1 MLGVLFAL
9 LLQMSGFIETFSDTT
24 AAHEQWLGD
33 WSNLTINRKEQL
45 QNHVDGAAESLLI
58 RASDASV
65 NAEWSFW
72 TRIYG
77 GCSAYNLTRFYL
89 MEDEELQE
97 GYYVQVGGTNKNVT
111 LYRLHRGEGTKVI
124 EDEARVKGL
133 GSDARVNVR
142 LTRSNDGAMQ
152 LYSLVEGQ
160 DTVEMREGS
169 YWVDWLQPI
178 WVGLMIKNSKERGTD
193 MYFDSIVVRGEAQQA
208 PIPEPQPK
216 VGEVTLA
223 LSNECLSLN
232 GDGYEDE
239 VRIDYTIANAEEDE
253 TGYWYTSA
261 IYDADGI
268 IVRDLGRHLP
278 MDASGSIVWDGKN
291 RFGQKVTIG
300 IYIAVVEI
308 TNERARPVRERF
320 TIAVLH

>member
-1 MLGVLFAL
+1 MFVFFLAL
-9 LLQMSGFIETFSDTT
+9 LMQMSGFIETFSDTA

-33 WSNLTINRKEQL
+33 WSNLTINSKGQL
-45 QNHVDGAAESLLI
+45 QNHVGGAAESLLI
-58 RASDASV
+58 RPSDASV
-65 NAEWSFW
+65 DAEWSFW

-111 LYRLHRGEGTKVI
+111 LYRLHRGGGTKVI
-124 EDEARVKGL
+124 ENEARVKGL

-142 LTRSNDGAMQ
+142 LTRSEDGVMR
-152 LYSLVEGQ
+152 LYSNVERQ
-160 DTVEMREGS
+160 DTAEICEGS
-169 YWVDWLQPI
+169 YWIDWLQPQ
-178 WVGLMIKNSKERGTD
+178 WVGLMLKNSKDRGTD
-193 MYFDSIVVRGEAQQA
+193 MYFDSIVVRGEMQHE
-208 PIPEPQPK
+208 PIPEPQPE

-253 TGYWYTSA
+253 TGYWYTAA
-261 IYDADGI
+261 IYDADGV

-291 RFGQKVTIG
+291 RFDHKVAIG
-300 IYIAVVEI
+300 VYIVIVEI
-308 TNERARPVRERF
+308 TNEHARPVRERF